1 MCVHS
6 GELSAATVGTA
17 FHIHLPF
24 HERIAN
30 ETLLSTLYF
39 SDSKVWEN
47 TSCYSTLSFCF
58 MLNLLLSTLG
68 EVADFALSVGSFVKI
83 IR

>member
-6 GELSAATVGTA
+6 GELSVATEQPFPSVS
-17 FHIHLPF
+17 HF

-30 ETLLSTLYF
+30 ETLLSTSHF
-39 SDSKVWEN
+39 SDGEVLEN
-47 TSCYSTLSFCF
+47 TSHLY
-58 MLNLLLSTLG
+58 MLPFHFKFNLLLSTLG
-68 EVADFALSVGSFVKI
+68 KVADFALAVGLFVEI